1 MPAPLRNCAAL
12 CVAMLFATLTLTAQG
27 TTQQQT
33 RAVPVKI
40 AGCVE
45 RLLPAGSPPNTPAM
59 YKLINTQPG
68 RAEVSGG
75 DTTSRPPQP
84 PAVLDPEYLL
94 ASAKPI
100 DFAKYQNQ
108 RVEVTGIATATKA
121 PASSGQ
127 MAGLPKQT
135 LTITDV
141 QVMATECKMPMAR

>member
-1 MPAPLRNCAAL
+1 MHPLLRTSAAACVAVLLSGVTLPAQDPAP
-12 CVAMLFATLTLTAQG
+12 
-27 TTQQQT
+27 QQT

-45 RLLPAGSPPNTPAM
+45 RLMPAGTPPSAPAM

-94 ASAKPI
+94 AGAKPI

-108 RVEVTGIATATKA
+108 RVEVTGIATATKPGA
-121 PASSGQ
+121 AAQLPDV
-127 MAGLPKQT
+127 PKQT
-135 LTITDV
+135 LTVSAV
-141 QVMATECKMPMAR
+141 QVVGTECKQGR

>member
-1 MPAPLRNCAAL
+1 MPALLRTCAAA
-12 CVAMLFATLTLTAQG
+12 CVATLLAGLTVAAQN
-27 TTQQQT
+27 TTPQQS

-45 RLLPAGSPPNTPAM
+45 RLLPAGSPPDTPAM

-68 RAEVSGG
+68 RTQVSGG

-94 ASAKPI
+94 AGAKPI

-121 PASSGQ
+121 PASTK
-127 MAGLPKQT
+127 AADLPKQT
-135 LTITDV
+135 LTVTDV
-141 QVMATECKMPMAR
+141 QVTSTECRSAPR

>member
-1 MPAPLRNCAAL
+1 MAGLIRTCTAAS
-12 CVAMLFATLTLTAQG
+12 VAMLFCGTALFSQATTP
-27 TTQQQT
+27 QQT

-45 RLLPAGSPPNTPAM
+45 RVAPAPAGAAANAPAR

-94 ASAKPI
+94 VAAKPI
-100 DFAKYQNQ
+100 DFVKYQNQ
-108 RVEVTGIATATKA
+108 RVEVTGIATPTKPAAGA
-121 PASSGQ
+121 PAD
-127 MAGLPKQT
+127 LPKQT
-135 LTITDV
+135 LTVSAV
-141 QVMATECKMPMAR
+141 QVTSTECRGM